1 VKVRTTIDYHIFS
14 LTIKTTPT
22 RYILMNIIKSLRCF
36 SAVSYNQPKF
46 CPNASRNANAIT
58 FASTSQL
65 GVQPR
70 GIFVDTNNTVY
81 VADETN
87 SRVQVWFN
95 ESINPTKTISGGLAM
110 PYSLFVTANGDIY
123 VDNGASNGRV
133 DKWTMDANAS
143 VPAMYVSSQ
152 CLGLFVDINN
162 TPYCSMASL
171 HQVVKGWLNNNMT
184 TSTVA
189 AGTGIQGS
197 ASDMLNQPY
206 GIFVDVNFDL
216 YVADYGNNRIQL
228 FGLGQLN
235 ATTVAGGVSLNTTI
249 ALYNPYG
256 ITLDADNYLFIVDS
270 GNARIVGS
278 GPNGFRCLVG
288 CSGSGPASNQ
298 LNGPS
303 ILSFDSYGNIFVTDF
318 YNNRVQKFILLTNSC
333 GK

>member
-1 VKVRTTIDYHIFS
+1 
-14 LTIKTTPT
+14 
-22 RYILMNIIKSLRCF
+22 
-36 SAVSYNQPKF
+36 
-46 CPNASRNANAIT
+46 
-58 FASTSQL
+58 
-65 GVQPR
+65 
-70 GIFVDTNNTVY
+70 
-81 VADETN
+81 
-87 SRVQVWFN
+87 
-95 ESINPTKTISGGLAM
+95 
-110 PYSLFVTANGDIY
+110 
-123 VDNGASNGRV
+123 
-133 DKWTMDANAS
+133 MDANAS

-162 TPYCSMASL
+162 TLYCSMASL
-171 HQVVKGWLNNNMT
+171 NQVVKGWLNNNMT

-189 AGTGIQGS
+189 AGTGSPGS

-206 GIFVDVNFDL
+206 GIFVDDNFDL
-216 YVADYGNNRIQL
+216 YVADYGNSRIQL

-235 ATTVAGGVSLNTTI
+235 ATTVAGGVSLNITI

-270 GNARIVGS
+270 SNARIVGS

-288 CSGSGPASNQ
+288 CSGSGSASNQ

-303 ILSFDSYGNIFVTDF
+303 TLSFDSYGNMFVTDF